1 MAWTT
6 NQVTQNGN
14 TTGTW
19 TITGSALTT
28 HDCIVVRPTSGTSGL
43 RIESKTILPNPI
55 RYEVAVRVVGSGA
68 VAFRFAAE
76 AMD

>member
-1 MAWTT
+1 MSWTT

-14 TTGTW
+14 TTATW

-28 HDCIVVRPTSGTSGL
+28 HDAVVPRPTSGSSCL
-43 RIESKTILPNPI
+43 RINNI
-55 RYEVAVRVVGSGA
+55 RVCLSPTRYLVSLSVVGSGA
-68 VAFRFAAE
+68 MAFRFSAE

>member
-6 NQVTQNGN
+6 SSVTQNGN
-14 TTGTW
+14 TTQNW

-28 HDCIVVRPTSGTSGL
+28 HDAVVVRPVSGTSGL
-43 RIESKTILPNPI
+43 RLESTTIFPSPI
-55 RYEVAVRVVGSGA
+55 RYVVSVRVVGAGA
-68 VAFRFAAE
+68 VAFKFSAE

>member
-6 NQVTQNGN
+6 NSVTQNGN

-19 TITGSALTT
+19 VVTGSALTT
-28 HDCIVVRPTSGTSGL
+28 HDAIVVRPISGTSGL
-43 RIESKTILPNPI
+43 RLESATILPSPI
-55 RYEVAVRVVGSGA
+55 RYELRVKVVGAGA
-68 VAFRFAAE
+68 VAFRFSAE